1 MGESSGGGGN
11 ESDNQQDDGGRR
23 PGDPQV
29 FGVDG
34 VSKTGST
41 SKDQQI
47 GFTDGQGGQGA
58 NFDALQGAT
67 RQQTTAAVAAADAA
81 RNAGGGDTAAQ
92 QAVRETE
99 KASLAKKASI
109 IPGRVYRFARPFLG
123 LNIAT
128 RLWGALNR
136 RQNIN

>member
-1 MGESSGGGGN
+1 MGESTGGGGN

-47 GFTDGQGGQGA
+47 GFTDGQGGKGA

-92 QAVRETE
+92 QAVRGILDSYDPSATL
-99 KASLAKKASI
+99 SM
-109 IPGRVYRFARPFLG
+109 RRRR
-123 LNIAT
+123 T
-128 RLWGALNR
+128 RLSLSV
-136 RQNIN
+136 